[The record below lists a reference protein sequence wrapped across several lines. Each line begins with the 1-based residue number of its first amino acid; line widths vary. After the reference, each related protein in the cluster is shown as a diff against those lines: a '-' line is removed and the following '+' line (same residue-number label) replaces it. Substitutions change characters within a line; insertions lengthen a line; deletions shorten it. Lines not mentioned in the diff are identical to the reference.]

1 MRKLCAGLVVLLVSG
16 VPALAD
22 PLEGLW
28 KTDVDDGAYAYVDIH
43 ACSAGFCGTIM
54 RTFNADGE
62 YQSPNIGKDIIR
74 SMVPAGGGKY
84 TGEVWRPSNNKI
96 YYGKINLNGDRLTMK
111 GCIAGG
117 LICKGSTWT
126 RIE

>member
-1 MRKLCAGLVVLLVSG
+1 MKKLLMTSAALVLSAL
-16 VPALAD
+16 PALAD
-22 PLEGLW
+22 PLVGLW

-43 ACSAGFCGTIM
+43 ACGAGFCGTIM

-74 SMVPAGGGKY
+74 GMVPAGNGKY

-96 YYGKINLNGDRLTMK
+96 YYGKINLSGDRLTMK
-111 GCIAGG
+111 GCVAGG